1 MTAKMHRPKSTG
13 TMPLPPRA
21 VAAGH
26 IDWDDLRTIL
36 AVAEEGSLAGGARRL
51 GVNHTTALR
60 RIAAAEERLGLRLFE
75 RQPGGYVLTAGGED
89 LVQTARGIDDSVAA
103 LERRLAGQDL
113 RLSGTIRL
121 TSTDTLMG
129 SVLPS
134 LLADFH
140 AAHPGILVEVTV
152 SNAMVSLTRRE
163 ADVAIRPT
171 AQPPDTLVGRRV
183 SDIACAVYAAPA
195 FAGTTLA
202 QYAAAPWLL
211 PDEILA
217 GTTIARWLQQ
227 TLPEIQPVARAD
239 SFLSLRDLALAGL
252 GLVALPCYLGDTTP
266 GLVRL
271 GSPAPAMQAA
281 LWLLTHE
288 DLRRSARIRAFMD
301 FAAQHFTGQRRLLEG
316 RGRKT

>member
-1 MTAKMHRPKSTG
+1 MHINKTRKTG
-13 TMPLPPRA
+13 VIPLLPRA

-89 LVQTARGIDDSVAA
+89 LVQTARSIDDSVAA

-121 TSTDTLMG
+121 TTTDTLMG
-129 SVLPS
+129 SLLPS
-134 LLADFH
+134 LLAGFH
-140 AAHPGILVEVTV
+140 TAHPGIMVEVTV
-152 SNAMVSLTRRE
+152 SNAMFSLTRRE

-171 AQPPDTLVGRRV
+171 IQPPDTLVGRRI

-195 FAGTTLA
+195 FVGTTPA

-227 TLPEIQPVARAD
+227 ALPDKQPVARAD
-239 SFLSLRDLALAGL
+239 SFLSLRDMALAGL
-252 GLVALPCYLGDTTP
+252 GLVALPCYLGDMTP

-271 GSPAPAMQAA
+271 GSPVPGMQAA

-301 FAAQHFTGQRRLLEG
+301 FAAKAFASHRRLLEG
-316 RGRKT
+316 RAGRT